1 MAESTAPSSSNV
13 SAAREWIWFA
23 AWAGFGCLAS
33 LAATSFFLA
42 LAPLL
47 AAAAIAATPP
57 GIRRNA
63 FGLLAGA
70 AYIPLWVAWVNRQ
83 GPGIVRWHTAT
94 SSGWQTESDP
104 KPWLVAGVT
113 MIAVAVAGQLLIHRF
128 LRRRGAEPVRPR

>member
-1 MAESTAPSSSNV
+1 MAESMAPSASNV
-13 SAAREWIWFA
+13 SAAREWAWFA

-57 GIRRNA
+57 ALRRNA
-63 FGLLAGA
+63 FGILAGA

-83 GPGIVRWHTAT
+83 GPCIVRWHAVN
-94 SSGWQTESDP
+94 SGGWQTESDP
-104 KPWLVAGVT
+104 KPWLLAGFT
-113 MIAVAVAGQLLIHRF
+113 LIAVAVAGQILIHRH
-128 LRRRGAEPVRPR
+128 LRRRGAEPVQPR